1 TALSGFADTI
11 LVMKRHADGTRTL
24 ETIQRTGTDLP
35 ESVVTLDATTGEVV
49 LGGSLDERRVAAAVE
64 EVVRVVGPEV
74 RTEQA
79 IRDALSEARAAG
91 LVVGIQGGSLVV
103 RGPLRHA
110 PLAQAVLAAKAEV
123 MSQLAAEAEHDGAV
137 PAGDGLSPATYE
149 RCRPPVGAPHGHTCP
164 DCGAM
169 WGCDFADCPI
179 LGEADR
185 SGTLCVDCW
194 PRERSARLAGLPH
207 DAVEHE

>member
-1 TALSGFADTI
+1 VLYIAHEGRREDVKKHFRQLDVRPDEELHVYIGPAPENPIDWLRAAITRRGAKLAIIDTLARFARIRDMDDYAEATQATGPLIALAAETGCHLLSVHHAGKGERSGTDAVLGSTALSGFADTI

-79 IRDALSEARAAG
+79 IRDAL
-91 LVVGIQGGSLVV
+91 
-103 RGPLRHA
+103 
-110 PLAQAVLAAKAEV
+110 
-123 MSQLAAEAEHDGAV
+123 
-137 PAGDGLSPATYE
+137 AGDRRIVGLAI
-149 RCRPPVGAPHGHTCP
+149 RQAHK
-164 DCGAM
+164 
-169 WGCDFADCPI
+169 
-179 LGEADR
+179 
-185 SGTLCVDCW
+185 
-194 PRERSARLAGLPH
+194 
-207 DAVEHE
+207 